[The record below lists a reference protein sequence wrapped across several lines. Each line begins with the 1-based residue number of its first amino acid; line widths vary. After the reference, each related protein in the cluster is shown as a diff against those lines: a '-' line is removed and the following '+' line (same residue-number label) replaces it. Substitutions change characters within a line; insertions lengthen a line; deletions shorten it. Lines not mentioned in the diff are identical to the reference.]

1 MTKENFTN
9 FATTT
14 LVTSSLTTGSTS
26 FVVSSGQGALFPTK
40 NFAITMDTEIMFITS
55 RSTDTFTVGTRG
67 FDGSTAATH
76 TSGATIQL
84 CTIAYNYNHLWQ
96 NVADT
101 FTPQVPP
108 SQLGGSASSYDHE
121 FEVGGNALW
130 TLFPSSGLP
139 AGTTFSVGTP
149 LSSHLLLDRA
159 SSDTANYTA
168 YVPFT
173 GSPPFVIT
181 AKLSQ
186 GANFTNTTGSV
197 STDLFVSDQTNPTAS
212 PDSGNRVR
220 LDAIIS
226 TGQTATFA
234 SQPLLNAQAV
244 TARFVKD
251 VSGTGSQVGSY
262 IFAAPVQP
270 LYLRIACASSYVW
283 TMYLGDGITYWPFAT
298 TTFSFSVQTI
308 GFSFQVGLH
317 PGTSTQTSAIDYLRV
332 VTSTFP
338 TTYGS

>member
-1 MTKENFTN
+1 MVKENFTN

-14 LVTSSLTTGSTS
+14 LVTSSLTTGATS
-26 FVVSSGQGALFPTK
+26 FVVSSGQGALFPTT

-76 TSGATIQL
+76 SAGATIQL
-84 CTIAYNYNHLWQ
+84 CSIAYNFNHLWQ
-96 NVADT
+96 NTSDT

-108 SQLGGSASSYDHE
+108 TQLGGSASSYDHE

-130 TLFPSSGLP
+130 QLYPSSGLP
-139 AGTTFSVGTP
+139 AGTTFAIGSP
-149 LSSHLLLDRA
+149 LKSHLLLDRA

-173 GSPPFVIT
+173 ATPPFVIT

-212 PDSGNRVR
+212 PDTGNRIR
-220 LDAIIS
+220 LDAII
-226 TGQTATFA
+226 QTAQTSTWQ
-234 SQPLLNAQAV
+234 SQPILIPQAV
-244 TARFVKD
+244 TARMIKD

-262 IFAAPVQP
+262 IFGSPGQP
-270 LYLRIACASSYVW
+270 LYLRISCTSGYVW
-283 TMYLGDGITYWPFAT
+283 TTYLGDGVTYWPFAT
-298 TTFSFSVQTI
+298 VTLSFSVQTL
-308 GFSFQVGLH
+308 GFSFQVGTH
-317 PGTSTQTSAIDYLRV
+317 PGTSTQTAAIDYVRV